1 MKGSIR
7 FIAGLL
13 VVMGAVGGI
22 EVATDAQLIPLV
34 AFAMAG
40 LMVMASGTKAMKAQM
55 A

>member
-7 FIAGLL
+7 FIGGLL

-22 EVATDAQLIPLV
+22 EFATDAQLIPLV
-34 AFAMAG
+34 ATAMAG
-40 LMVMASGTKAMKAQM
+40 LLVMNSGTKAMKM